1 MLPDPRIP
9 QTGGDHVQVADGVYR
24 LTPGVCNF
32 YLLEG
37 GGKLVL
43 VDAGAPRDWDLLVR
57 TLTTLGR
64 GLEDLDAVLI
74 THAHSDHTGFAERA
88 RSTAEVPVWIHQAD
102 AAVAK
107 GVKPAKND
115 GRARSYL
122 LRVEFY
128 RTLVS
133 LARRGATKL
142 IPIKEVSAF
151 ADGETLEVPGRPRVV
166 HAPGHTPGCA
176 ALLLEGQR
184 VLLAG
189 DVLATRNPL
198 TGRVG
203 PQIMPS
209 GLNRDTPQAL
219 RSLDVLDGVPADV
232 VLPGH
237 GEPWTEG
244 AAEAARLAR
253 LAGPS

>member
-1 MLPDPRIP
+1 MLPDPRASRS
-9 QTGGDHVQVADGVYR
+9 GGDQVQVADGVYR

-32 YLLEG
+32 YLIEE

-64 GLEDLDAVLI
+64 GLQDLEAVLL

-88 RSTAEVPVWIHQAD
+88 RSSAEVPVWIHQAD
-102 AAVAK
+102 AAVAR
-107 GVKPAKND
+107 GAKPANND
-115 GRARSYL
+115 GKARSYL

-133 LARRGATKL
+133 LTRRGATKL
-142 IPIKEVSAF
+142 IPIREVSTF
-151 ADGETLEVPGRPRVV
+151 AEGEPLEVPGRR
-166 HAPGHTPGCA
+166 
-176 ALLLEGQR
+176 R
-184 VLLAG
+184 VLLTG
-189 DVLATRNPL
+189 DVLVTRNPL

-219 RSLDVLDGVPADV
+219 RSLEVLDSIPADV
-232 VLPGH
+232 LLPGH

-253 LAGPS
+253 L

>member
-1 MLPDPRIP
+1 M
-9 QTGGDHVQVADGVYR
+9 QVAEGVHR
-24 LTPGVCNF
+24 LTGGVCNF
-32 YLLEG
+32 YLVED
-37 GGKLVL
+37 GGKLIL

-57 TLTTLGR
+57 TLPTLGR
-64 GLEDLDAVLI
+64 GLGDLEAVLL

-88 RSTAEVPVWIHQAD
+88 RETASVPVWIHQAD
-102 AAVAK
+102 EALAK
-107 GVKPAKND
+107 GAKPGKND
-115 GRARSYL
+115 GKASAYL

-128 RTLVS
+128 RTVLS
-133 LARRGATKL
+133 LARRGATRL
-142 IPIKEVSAF
+142 IPIREVSTF
-151 ADGETLEVPGRPRVV
+151 TDGETLELPGRPRVV

-176 ALLLEGQR
+176 ALLLEGRR
-184 VLLAG
+184 VLLTG

-209 GLNRDTPQAL
+209 ALNRDTPMAL
-219 RSLDVLDGVPADV
+219 RSLDTLDGVAADV

-237 GEPWTEG
+237 GEPWTGG
-244 AAEAARLAR
+244 APEAARLAR

>member
-1 MLPDPRIP
+1 
-9 QTGGDHVQVADGVYR
+9 VQVGEGIHR
-24 LTPGVCNF
+24 LTRGVCSF
-32 YLLEG
+32 YLIED

-57 TLTTLGR
+57 TLATLGR

-88 RSTAEVPVWIHQAD
+88 RTTADAAVWIHQAD

-107 GVKPAKND
+107 GAKPAKND
-115 GRARSYL
+115 GKARSYL

-128 RTLVS
+128 RTLFS

-142 IPIKEVSAF
+142 IPIREVSTF
-151 ADGETLEVPGRPRVV
+151 ADGETLQVPGRPRAV

-176 ALLLEGQR
+176 ALLLEGRR
-184 VLLAG
+184 VLLTG

-203 PQIMPS
+203 PQVMPS

-219 RSLDVLDGVPADV
+219 RSLDVLERVPADV
-232 VLPGH
+232 LLPGH
-237 GEPWTEG
+237 GEPWTDG
-244 AAEAARLAR
+244 AAEAARLAKV
-253 LAGPS
+253 AGPS